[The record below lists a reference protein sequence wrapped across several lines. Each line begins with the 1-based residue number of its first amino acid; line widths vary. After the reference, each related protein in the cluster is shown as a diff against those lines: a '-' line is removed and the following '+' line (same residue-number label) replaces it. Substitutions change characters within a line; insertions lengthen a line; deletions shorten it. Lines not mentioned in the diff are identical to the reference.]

1 MASSVKKARSKE
13 FGGKQAA
20 PLAIVK
26 DNQDFLKQASAA
38 PPPIVATSLYDTSAP
53 MQVFAR
59 IRPPPINALETK
71 LQSTQGQKI
80 FDDDGKLRWKWDD
93 RSITSF
99 DDKERG
105 QQ

>member
-1 MASSVKKARSKE
+1 
-13 FGGKQAA
+13 
-20 PLAIVK
+20 
-26 DNQDFLKQASAA
+26 
-38 PPPIVATSLYDTSAP
+38 